1 MAVEES
7 EKEIGFAAPSDAGD
21 DFHESVAFA
30 GYQLVQIEV
39 SLNYHRGINFW
50 QFCHFFAAKISLKL
64 KS

>member
-21 DFHESVAFA
+21 DFHESVAFS

-39 SLNYHRGINFW
+39 SLNYHKRIIFGNFAI
-50 QFCHFFAAKISLKL
+50 FSLQI
-64 KS
+64 